1 MHGLGPV
8 FNPQSPEASAIASL
22 FSNFLILSA
31 IIFLIVAS
39 LVTYSLVRYRARG
52 RTSEPR
58 QHFGSRRIETIWT
71 AIPLLVVLI
80 LFVVTIRTM
89 AFVDAPLNPDRPP
102 DLVVTGHQWWWEARY
117 PNGAVTANEIHIP
130 ASKRLLARI
139 EGADVIHDFWVP
151 QLARKMDAVPNRPSY
166 IWLQAD
172 TPGTYQGTCSEF
184 CGMQHAGMRFL
195 VVAESDADFSAW
207 VNHQAEPPIQP
218 ASDLA
223 AAGARLF
230 ELYKCSDCH
239 AVTGATTNVSRG
251 PSLAHLARRR
261 FLGGELPN
269 TPENIGRWITN
280 PQSIKPGN
288 HMPDQRVSASDLEAV
303 TAYLAAL
310 Q

>member
-1 MHGLGPV
+1 MRGLGPI
-8 FNPQSPEASAIASL
+8 FNPQSPEASAIAAL
-22 FSNFLILSA
+22 FSNVLILAA
-31 IIFLIVAS
+31 IIFLIVAG
-39 LVTYSLVRYRARG
+39 LVIYSLIRYRARG
-52 RTSEPR
+52 QTSEPR

-172 TPGTYQGTCSEF
+172 APGTYQGTCSEF

-207 VNHQAEPPIQP
+207 VNHQAEPPVQP
-218 ASDLA
+218 TADLA

-239 AVTGATTNVSRG
+239 AVAGVSSNVTRG

-261 FLGGELPN
+261 LLGGELPN
-269 TPENIGRWITN
+269 TPQNIGRWITN

-288 HMPDQRVSASDLEAV
+288 HMPDQRVSAGDLEAL